1 MKYNNSQINNTACTK
16 LSIENGHYVVNIPAI
31 HGDSQIG
38 IVITANKSMNTDD
51 VYTCLK
57 YINDSMTQISMGVFE
72 VRNGYDKFNCTI
84 APIAVL
90 NNMLNSVLN

>member
-1 MKYNNSQINNTACTK
+1 MNKLNTAWVK
-16 LSIENGHYVVNIPAI
+16 LSIKNGSYVLNVPAI

-38 IVITANKSMNTDD
+38 MVITANKSMYTDD

-72 VRNGYDKFNCTI
+72 VRNGYDKFICTI
-84 APIAVL
+84 APIAIL
-90 NNMLNSVLN
+90 NNMLSSVLN

>member
-1 MKYNNSQINNTACTK
+1 MKHTNSQINNTAMTK
-16 LSIENGHYVVNIPAI
+16 LSIKNGRYVVNIPSI

-57 YINDSMTQISMGVFE
+57 YINDSMTQISMGTFE
-72 VRNGYDKFNCTI
+72 VRNGYDKFHCTI
-84 APIAVL
+84 APITVL
-90 NNMLNSVLN
+90 NNMLNSVLK

>member
-1 MKYNNSQINNTACTK
+1 MNKLNTAWVK
-16 LSIENGHYVVNIPAI
+16 LSIKNGRYVLNIPAI

-38 IVITANKSMNTDD
+38 MVITANKSMSTDD

-72 VRNGYDKFNCTI
+72 VRNGYDKFNCTV

-90 NNMLNSVLN
+90 NNMLSSVLN

>member
-1 MKYNNSQINNTACTK
+1 MNKLNTVWTK
-16 LSIENGHYVVNIPAI
+16 ISIKNGRYVVNIPAI

-72 VRNGYDKFNCTI
+72 VRNGYDKFHCTI
-84 APIAVL
+84 APITVL